1 MMTVKNT
8 RLLIIGAGPYGL
20 ATAAYAQ
27 HHGLDFLILGRPMEF
42 WNAHMPNGM
51 FLRSGA
57 DWHIDPLER
66 HTFKT
71 FLGTKGLNTADVHP
85 IPVELFREYGRWFAD
100 RAGLHIVPSFVREL
114 RRHDNGFEAILDD
127 GSGIL
132 ADNVLA
138 TPGFRHFTNVPD
150 ALATIIPHRRYA
162 HTCDLVEFDSLVG
175 KRCLI
180 IGGRQSAFEWAAL
193 LDESGAEQ
201 IHVVYRHDTPQFE
214 PSEWSWVDPM
224 MDLTL
229 NVRGWY
235 RRLPA
240 DERAAIARRFWAEGR
255 LKLEPWL
262 APRVRKEHIQLWPH
276 CTLHAWRE
284 TDDGSMVAELSNQ
297 QAIRVDHILLATG
310 YRVRIAQVP
319 YLSHESIL
327 STLQINEGFPAL
339 DEDFQTSI
347 HGLFMAGLVA
357 TNDFGPFYG
366 FVRGCPTAAKI
377 IVDRIIDGD
386 LR

>member
-1 MMTVKNT
+1 MKSA
-8 RLLIIGAGPYGL
+8 RLLVIGSGPYGL
-20 ATAAYAQ
+20 ATAAYARHQ
-27 HHGLDFLILGRPMEF
+27 GLDVLILGRPMEF

-51 FLRSGA
+51 FLRSGP
-57 DWHIDPLER
+57 DWHIDPLEL

-71 FLGTKGLNTADVHP
+71 FLGTKGLNTADVYP

-100 RAGLHIVPSFVREL
+100 RAGLRIMPSFVRQL
-114 RRHDNGFEAILDD
+114 RRHDSGFEAILDD

-132 ADNVLA
+132 AENVLVA
-138 TPGFRHFTNVPD
+138 PGFRNFIHVPEDLANV
-150 ALATIIPHRRYA
+150 IPRRRYA
-162 HTCDLVEFDSLVG
+162 HTCDLVEFGPLVG

-193 LDESGAEQ
+193 LNDSGAER
-201 IHVVYRHDTPQFE
+201 IHVVYRHDTPRFE
-214 PSEWSWVDPM
+214 TSEWSWVDPM

-229 NVRGWY
+229 QVRGWY

-262 APRVRKEHIQLWPH
+262 APRVNKEHIQLWPH
-276 CTLHAWRE
+276 CTLRVCRE
-284 TDDGSMVAELSNQ
+284 MDDGSMVAELGNQ
-297 QAIRVDHILLATG
+297 QAIRVDHILFATG
-310 YRVRIAQVP
+310 YRVRIARVP
-319 YLSHESIL
+319 YLSRDSIL
-327 STLQINEGFPAL
+327 STLHVNDGFPAL

-347 HGLFMAGLVA
+347 PGLFMAGLAA
-357 TNDFGPFYG
+357 THDFGPFYG

-377 IVDRIIDGD
+377 IVNRIIAGD
-386 LR
+386 HG